1 MALSNLSAQKPSGDP
16 RGGLVAFTKCV
27 SRMQSLVA
35 GASLEIVPANPNR
48 LYLIIVNFTESD
60 VFLFLDEPKASLD
73 QGIPLLGKGNHY
85 EITED
90 NLFRGN
96 IVAICKDAARLSITE
111 CSI

>member
-1 MALSNLSAQKPSGDP
+1 MALSNLSTQKPSGDP
-16 RGGLVAFTKCV
+16 RGNLVAFTKC
-27 SRMQSLVA
+27 SNRMQPLVA

-48 LYLIIVNFTESD
+48 LYLIVINFTEGD
-60 VFLFLDEPKASLD
+60 VFLFLDEPKALLD

-96 IVAICKDAARLSITE
+96 IVAICKDAARLSISE
-111 CSI
+111 CSL